1 MSARSSL
8 VDTSFLYAL
17 YNAKDVNHTTAI
29 AYMKANS
36 FLPLIPDIILPE
48 VAFLFNRDVG
58 PEGTTRFLRV
68 FASTQP
74 HLIILTPADLNRM
87 AEIMEAYPKAKFDLV
102 DCGIMALAER
112 YGIEQ
117 VLTFDRRDFGI
128 FRPRH
133 RDHFTLLP

>member
-36 FLPLIPDIILPE
+36 FLPLIPDIVLPE
-48 VAFLFNRDVG
+48 IAFLFNRDVG
-58 PEGTTRFLRV
+58 AEGTTRFLTT

-74 HLIILTPADLNRM
+74 NLIVLTPVDLTRM
-87 AEIMEAYPKAKFDLV
+87 AEIMESYPKANLIWWTAASWHFPNV
-102 DCGIMALAER
+102 TALNR
-112 YGIEQ
+112 Y
-117 VLTFDRRDFGI
+117 
-128 FRPRH
+128 
-133 RDHFTLLP
+133 